1 MADILHSERG
11 LVIYVQFVETLRNY
25 FIQILI
31 KQLRDPGHRILKR
44 DALNI
49 ILLKEVSDS
58 ACLVLSKFLNQA
70 LAQVLNRNLIGG
82 LTWVLILTGG
92 DRLCVK
98 GNQAVFQTVDCFAFI
113 LIASVSA
120 HYLVDAMCHVKFIQ
134 IASIFSHIGLIQG
147 RLIECYLLVIVSL
160 LRLNSHL
167 NELHL
172 EQVLNRASLLWLDLH
187 GAQAELFQLLR
198 YVEPDGLL
206 KVEKLLV
213 PLVSYSAGYE
223 KVDDGSDG
231 PDVAFWCHFVLAD
244 LWSQKNSIDA

>member
-1 MADILHSERG
+1 M
-11 LVIYVQFVETLRNY
+11 
-25 FIQILI
+25 
-31 KQLRDPGHRILKR
+31 
-44 DALNI
+44 
-49 ILLKEVSDS
+49 
-58 ACLVLSKFLNQA
+58 
-70 LAQVLNRNLIGG
+70 
-82 LTWVLILTGG
+82 LILTGG

-98 GNQAVFQTVDCFAFI
+98 GNQAVFQTVDSFTFI
-113 LIASVSA
+113 LIASVPA
-120 HYLVDAMCHVKFIQ
+120 HYLIDAMCHVKFVQ
-134 IASIFSHIGLIQG
+134 IATIFRHIGLIQG

-172 EQVLNRASLLWLDLH
+172 EQVFNRASLLRLDLH

-223 KVDDGSDG
+223 KVDDGPDG
-231 PDVAFWCHFVLAD
+231 PDVAFWCHFILAD
-244 LWSQKNSIDA
+244 LWSQKNAIDA